1 MVPAFLVC
9 GRLHHYSG
17 APCSVPLKF
26 FSGCHFIVALA
37 AKGFINVLFSQH
49 YELVA
54 LGEPVRVVC
63 EVAAADADGV
73 HFLDVLGYCHQGR
86 HRAERLALEI
96 GVQAG
101 YDDPLSLVGKGLDH
115 FDQVLSEKLGLV
127 NAYHLGVIRG
137 SQHVLRI
144 LCRPARYAVEVMGN
158 HIHIGVSRIHGR
170 LEDLNFLI
178 GELGSLESPDEFFGL
193 AGKH

>member
-9 GRLHHYSG
+9 GRLHRFCG
-17 APCSVPLKF
+17 APRSLRLKF
-26 FSGCHFIVALA
+26 FSGCYFIVALA
-37 AKGFINVLFSQH
+37 AEGLVNVLFSEH

-101 YDDPLSLVGKGLDH
+101 YDDPLALVGKGLDH
-115 FDQVLSEKLGLV
+115 FHQVFPEELCLV
-127 NAYHLGVIRG
+127 NAYHLGLIRSG
-137 SQHVLRI
+137 QHVLRI
-144 LCRPARYAVEVMGN
+144 LCRPARYAVEVVGN
-158 HIHIGVSRIHGR
+158 HVHIGVSRIHGR
-170 LEDLNFLI
+170 LEDLYFLI